1 MKTFATFL
9 LNLLIAAFSFA
20 DNITVSGIVKDM
32 KTSAVL
38 DSATVTIV
46 NTQNVSEQY
55 SVITNTNG
63 AWSYNFTTGVAEG
76 SAVTPSAFELRQ
88 NYPNPFNPSTRIGF
102 SLQRA
107 GTLRIAV
114 YTILGQELDSKTV
127 TLDAGDHEIDW
138 HSMGAAGALF
148 YTIEMN
154 GVRQVRKMIQLD
166 GGSGSGLGDIMTA
179 RRVVPLSSLS
189 KATSSDYYIIV
200 SKFAYMP
207 DTIRMMLANGSFINS
222 TIETV
227 HSRAFVIDL
236 HNDMLEQMING
247 YQIGIRNPL
256 VGDDQTDL
264 PRLKDGGVDAQM
276 VSIWTDGDTTA
287 SKPYARCVTIADTF
301 QAQVNRYS
309 SQVALA
315 KTSDDIAAVMATG
328 KLAAIYLLEGGHAI
342 ENSLAKLQWFYNLGV
357 RYMTL
362 TWNNSNDW
370 AISAADSK
378 STTQGLTDF
387 GKQVIRT
394 MDSLGIIVDVSHVGI
409 KTMADALTVTK
420 NPIIASHSGVRAL
433 NNNTRNL
440 YDDQIRAIAASG
452 GVIGV
457 VFYRSF
463 LSSTGKATIDT
474 VIKHIDYIKN
484 LVGIDYI
491 ALGSD
496 FSGGITTP
504 TGLEDV
510 SKYPALTLALLRHG
524 YSIPDVRK
532 ILGENYMR
540 VFKKVCK

>member
-1 MKTFATFL
+1 MKSL
-9 LNLLIAAFSFA
+9 LALLLSFVFCTLVFA
-20 DNITVSGIVKDM
+20 DNITVSGVVKDV
-32 KTSAVL
+32 KTGSVL
-38 DSATVTIV
+38 DSSIVTVV
-46 NTQNVSEQY
+46 STQNSADRY
-55 SVITNTNG
+55 SVTTG
-63 AWSYNFTTGVAEG
+63 ATGTWSLNFTTSGIERE
-76 SAVTPSAFELRQ
+76 SAIPASFELRQ

-102 SLQRA
+102 TLQKT
-107 GTLRIAV
+107 GTIRIAV
-114 YTILGQELDSKTV
+114 YTILGQELDARTL
-127 TLDAGDHEIDW
+127 TLDAGDHEIEW
-138 HSMGAAGALF
+138 RSMGAAGALF
-148 YTIEMN
+148 YAIEMD
-154 GVRQVRKMIQLD
+154 GARQVRKMIQLD
-166 GGSGSGLGDIMTA
+166 GGSGGGLGSVVTA
-179 RRVVPLSSLS
+179 RRVISSSSLA
-189 KATSSDYYIIV
+189 KTSGTEYFLII

-207 DTIRMMLANGSFINS
+207 DTSRVVLTNGLYMNS

-236 HNDMLEQMING
+236 HNDMLEQMIGG

-256 VGDDQTDL
+256 NGDNQTDL

-276 VSIWTDGDTTA
+276 VSIWTDGDTA
-287 SKPYARCVTIADTF
+287 SHTHYAECMVLADTF

-309 SQVALA
+309 TQVALA
-315 KTSDDIAAVMATG
+315 RSSGEIAAVNASG
-328 KLAAIYLLEGGHAI
+328 RLAAVYGLEGGHAI
-342 ENSLAKLQWFYNLGV
+342 ENSLAKLQAFYALGV

-362 TWNNSNDW
+362 TWNNSSNW
-370 AISAADSK
+370 AISAADTRSA
-378 STTQGLTDF
+378 TQGLTDF
-387 GKQVIRT
+387 GKQVIRS
-394 MDSLGIIVDVSHVGI
+394 MDSLGIIVDISHVGI
-409 KTMADALTVTK
+409 KTIQDVLTITK
-420 NPIIASHSGVRAL
+420 NPIIASHSGVRSI

-474 VIKHIDYIKN
+474 VIRHMDYIRN

-510 SKYPALTLALLRHG
+510 SKFPALTYALLRHG
-524 YSIPDVRK
+524 YSIADVQK
-532 ILGENYMR
+532 VLGENYLR

>member
-1 MKTFATFL
+1 MKSFAILL
-9 LNLLIAAFSFA
+9 LNFLITTISFA
-20 DNITVSGIVKDM
+20 DNITISGNVKDL

-46 NTQNVSEQY
+46 NTENTSERY
-55 SVITNTNG
+55 SVATSSNG
-63 AWSYNFTTGVAEG
+63 AWSLNFTTDVVNL
-76 SAVTPSAFELRQ
+76 SAAAPSAFELRQ

-107 GTLRIAV
+107 GTVHIAV

-138 HSMGAAGALF
+138 HSTGAAGALF
-148 YTIEMN
+148 YAIEMN

-166 GGSGSGLGDIMTA
+166 GGFGGGLGNVMTA

-189 KATSSDYYIIV
+189 KATGSEYYFIA
-200 SKFAYMP
+200 SKFAYMS
-207 DTIRMMLANGSFINS
+207 DTTKMMLTNGLFINS
-222 TIETV
+222 SIETV

-236 HNDMLEQMING
+236 HNDMLEQMIDG

-256 VGDDQTDL
+256 SGNDQTDL

-287 SKPYARCVTIADTF
+287 SKPYARCMTIADTF

-309 SQVALA
+309 SQIVMA

-328 KLAAIYLLEGGHAI
+328 KLAAVYLLEGGHAI
-342 ENSLAKLQWFYNLGV
+342 ENSLAKLQTFYNLGV
-357 RYMTL
+357 RYITL

-378 STTQGLTDF
+378 SATQGLTDF

-409 KTMADALTVTK
+409 KTMQDALTITK

-440 YDDQIRAIAASG
+440 YDDQIKAIATSG

-510 SKYPALTLALLRHG
+510 SKFPALTVALLRHG

-532 ILGENYMR
+532 ILGENYLR